1 MNGAR
6 IEDAPI
12 RIYDF
17 DMVCGVVAGKTY
29 PEEYEIPRNAGIKN
43 QGNVA
48 ACVACACAEVGE
60 AIFGREMSEAWA
72 YGRLRA
78 NGDNFSGM
86 YAARTLDMW
95 KSVGFVPLSDFGVLK
110 EMPEIRRLT
119 EKFPDLDE
127 VAKKYKIGGYASINY
142 ASAEKRDLA
151 VKEALMRDDIGLV
164 AVADDY
170 FGTAH
175 CIRLTGWNDKK
186 KTYKFQNSWGAEYG
200 DGGYDEIPKSDVNY
214 IYAVFAKDFKLPFED
229 VAENRWSFKAIKN
242 LYFAGLIN
250 GVTDTLFEPERSITR
265 EEVAVIVDRLLKAV
279 DDKIENIYKQINY
292 TAK

>member
-6 IEDAPI
+6 IEDTPI
-12 RIYDF
+12 RTYDF
-17 DMVCGVVAGKTY
+17 DVVCGVAEGKTY
-29 PEEYEIPRNAGIKN
+29 PEEYEISRTVGVKN

-78 NGDNFSGM
+78 KGDNFAGM
-86 YAARTLDMW
+86 YTARTLDMW

-110 EMPEIRRLT
+110 EMPEIKKLT
-119 EKFPDLDE
+119 DEFPNLDE

-142 ASAEKRDLA
+142 ASAEKRDQA

-164 AVADDY
+164 AVANDY

-175 CIRLTGWNDKK
+175 CIRLTGWNDTK

-214 IYAVFAKDFKLPFED
+214 IYAVFAKDFKLPFDD
-229 VAENRWSFKAIKN
+229 VAESRWSFKAIKN

-250 GVTDTLFEPERSITR
+250 GVTDTLFEPERNITR